1 MNTAEAK
8 RILET
13 ALICARQPLTLR
25 DMRALFDGALAADT
39 LKTLLADLQN
49 DWAQRGVELVCVASG
64 WRFQSRPEMRPW
76 LERLYPEKP
85 PRYTRATLETLAI
98 IAYRQPVTRGDI
110 EDIRGVTVSTQTIK
124 QLEERGWVEVIGYR
138 ETVGRPG
145 LYATTRQFLDDLGL
159 ASLEQL
165 PAIEAGEPGQELA
178 QALEAAGLEPSEAPE
193 ADSAAAG
200 NAPGSAAEDAASAK
214 AGGGAPSASAPAA
227 IAGEAAKAP
236 APAKPPAVDA
246 PTAAPEAPPPAALPD
261 PARPLPVDAYL
272 QTELIALLRGGHASR
287 EAIAHT
293 LRAEM
298 LPEGSDAAEAAAWVD
313 AQLAALRQEQQGW
326 PAVTDCD
333 RLDAAFAALRQQGIV
348 CLPHAGDT
356 PGDGLAAFRQAL
368 AAMPEHERARVTG
381 YCFFHGQDLARALSD
396 HLLWLTFGPHPQQK
410 PPQQKACAQQTG
422 RLIAAALENEGLR
435 AEWSCN
441 GSSAGG
447 ERICVQ
453 PFTWQRRIG

>member
-76 LERLYPEKP
+76 LERLHPEKP

-178 QALEAAGLEPSEAPE
+178 QALEAADLEPSEAPE
-193 ADSAAAG
+193 ADGAAAG

-214 AGGGAPSASAPAA
+214 AGGGAPSASAPA
-227 IAGEAAKAP
+227 
-236 APAKPPAVDA
+236 KPPAVDA
-246 PTAAPEAPPPAALPD
+246 PAAAPEAPPPAALPD

-287 EAIAHT
+287 EAIAQT
-293 LRAEM
+293 LLAEM
-298 LPEGSDAAEAAAWVD
+298 LSEGSDAAEAAAWVD